1 MGVAG
6 VGIAT
11 VISNALSAGMVLR
24 FLLKDRG
31 SIRLSLKELGIRR
44 EHLASVIRIGAP
56 AGLQGMV
63 FALSNVVIQTAVNH
77 FGAAGI
83 AGTTAGQNFEFMA
96 YFVVNGFAQAATT
109 FTSQNFAAGK
119 TDRCRRIYADC
130 MAIGMGAAL
139 AVAVLFYAF
148 RDILLQIFTQDPEVL
163 EYAVLRMR
171 YACLPEL
178 LTGTYEISGGCLR
191 GMGHSLLP
199 AVFTVIGSCLFRLVW
214 IATVFARWK
223 SYVLLVVVYP
233 VSWILTGTAVITA
246 YCIIRRREFAKL
258 GGTGKEERER
268 EHT

>member
-1 MGVAG
+1 
-6 VGIAT
+6 
-11 VISNALSAGMVLR
+11 MVLR

-56 AGLQGMV
+56 TGLQGMV

-119 TDRCRRIYADC
+119 TDRCRRIYAGC

-199 AVFTVIGSCLFRLVW
+199 AVFTVIGSCQFRLVW